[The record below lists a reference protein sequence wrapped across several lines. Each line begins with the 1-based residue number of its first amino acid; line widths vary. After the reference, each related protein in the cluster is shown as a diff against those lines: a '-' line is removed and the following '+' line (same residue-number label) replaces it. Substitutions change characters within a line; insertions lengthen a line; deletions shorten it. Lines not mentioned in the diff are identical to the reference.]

1 MFIVDTSVT
10 LSLEAVKGFFAL
22 SGLEKSPLVGV
33 DFAPGGSSLEGI
45 AQGLNSSIN
54 MGAVAGAS
62 AQSTMP
68 LDFAIMYAALMVF
81 LLGSLYLLHEK
92 RLV

>member
-1 MFIVDTSVT
+1 MFIVDTGVSA
-10 LSLEAVKGFFAL
+10 SSEAVKGLFSFW
-22 SGLEKSPLVGV
+22 GLEKSPLAGAN
-33 DFAPGGSSLEGI
+33 FAPGGSSFGGV
-45 AQGLNSSIN
+45 AQGLDGIN

-62 AQSTMP
+62 AQSAGAF
-68 LDFAIMYAALMVF
+68 DIAMYAALMVF